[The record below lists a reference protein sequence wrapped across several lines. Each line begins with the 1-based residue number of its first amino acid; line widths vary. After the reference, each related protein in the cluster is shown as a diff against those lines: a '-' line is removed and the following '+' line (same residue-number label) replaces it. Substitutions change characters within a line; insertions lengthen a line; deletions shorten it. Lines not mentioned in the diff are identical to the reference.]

1 MANVNPVGNGGTP
14 PRVIPTA
21 GEFSADPAL
30 ANTLGLK
37 RQSFDPIT
45 KTLVNENAER
55 IGRELGAYQAEKFL
69 EAVESMEAIGQTMDA
84 RFLAQTIGTTRF
96 EQPKPGSRAYSF
108 RQVFGTTDRFGGSYN
123 ASDEFYEPLD
133 QSYYSKLDT
142 DRVYAPVQEAA
153 ALSDIPTS
161 SSNFAR
167 PRTVAAGWKRK
178 EDDPNAGT
186 LTVVFRD
193 GTLWNYYDVPVDVWA
208 RFYAAYSKGPMLN
221 NATRN
226 FGAGELVAN
235 YTNGPASI
243 DLSDESMRTL
253 YRIARTSQLMYKGTG
268 GTSSKGTPGSAK
280 SRRRVKTNLPKN
292 YQRIQAQTSSSSG
305 GINKGASNGTNKNA
319 SNGTNPNQK

>member
-1 MANVNPVGNGGTP
+1 MANPTPVGNGGTP

-37 RQSFDPIT
+37 RNSFDPIT
-45 KTLVNENAER
+45 KTFDNITAER

-69 EAVESMEAIGQTMDA
+69 EAVESMEAIGQTMDT
-84 RFLAQTIGTTRF
+84 RFLLQTIGTTRF
-96 EQPKPGSRAYSF
+96 DQPKQGSRAYGI
-108 RQVFGTTDRFGGSYN
+108 RQTFGATEKGGASYN
-123 ASDEFYEPLD
+123 VSDEFYDPRD
-133 QSYYSKLDT
+133 AAYYSSLDT

-167 PRTVAAGWKRK
+167 PRTVAAGWKRNK
-178 EDDPNAGT
+178 EDPNAGT

-221 NATRN
+221 KTPNE
-226 FGAGELVAN
+226 GELVAN
-235 YTNGPASI
+235 YSNGPASI
-243 DLSDESMRTL
+243 DLADESMRAL

-268 GTSSKGTPGSAK
+268 GAQSRGTPGSAK

-292 YQRIQAQTSSSSG
+292 YQRVQAQTSSSRG
-305 GINKGASNGTNKNA
+305 GINTSA